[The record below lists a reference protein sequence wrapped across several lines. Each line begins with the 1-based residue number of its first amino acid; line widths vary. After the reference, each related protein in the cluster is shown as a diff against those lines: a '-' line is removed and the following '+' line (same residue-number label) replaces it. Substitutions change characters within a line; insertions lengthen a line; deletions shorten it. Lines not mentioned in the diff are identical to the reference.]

1 MNNSYPE
8 TNLAPIKPYEET
20 FGNFL
25 PKLAPF
31 YADPDAFTIAPFQ
44 IFGNLYYVGDKK
56 VCMHLVDTG
65 DGLILF
71 DSGYS
76 HSYHNLIA
84 SIKALGFDP
93 HKIRYVITSHGHF
106 DHFGGGDRLRETY
119 GAKILMS
126 RVDTE
131 LLREMPERAL
141 CHLSAIPGDTVC
153 WPDKTLEDGEIL
165 TLGNTSIRCVLAP
178 GHTMGT
184 MAFFFDVTDGEKILR
199 CGYWGGVG
207 FLTTYKAYNREYG
220 LPENKCALMAESI
233 EKLQKEAVDITIGN
247 HPYHNC
253 TVEKREYMLS
263 HPDENPFVNENT
275 WKIFLSEL
283 AKRTEEFHRLGY

>member
-1 MNNSYPE
+1 MTKKEYLLEKYQNLLESKKESKRNFY
-8 TNLAPIKPYEET
+8 TNPSVARIE
-20 FGNFL
+20 
-25 PKLAPF
+25 
-31 YADPDAFTIAPFQ
+31 PFQ
-44 IFGNLYYVGDKK
+44 IADQLYYVGDKK
-56 VCMHLVDTG
+56 VCMHLIDTG

-84 SIKALGFDP
+84 SIEKLGFDP
-93 HKIRYVITSHGHF
+93 HDIRYVITSHGHF
-106 DHFGGGDRLRETY
+106 DHFGGGDRLRDTY

-141 CHLSAIPGDTVC
+141 CHLSAVPGDTVC
-153 WPDKTLEDGEIL
+153 WPDETIEDGEIIR
-165 TLGNTSIRCVLAP
+165 LGNTAVRCVLAP

-184 MAFFFDVTDGEKILR
+184 MAFFFDVRDGEKTLR

-207 FLTTYKAYNREYG
+207 FLTTYKAYNREYS
-220 LPENKCALMAESI
+220 LPENKCALMKESI
-233 EKLQKEAVDITIGN
+233 EKLRREKVDITIGN

-253 TVEKREYMLS
+253 TVEKREYML
-263 HPDENPFVNENT
+263 ENPDSNPFLNPKT
-275 WKIFLSEL
+275 WEIFLDTLSERQ
-283 AKRTEEFHRLGY
+283 KEFEALGY

>member
-1 MNNSYPE
+1 MEKTYQE
-8 TNLAPIKPYEET
+8 TNLAPIKTYEEA

-31 YADPDAFTIAPFQ
+31 YADPDAFTLEPFQ

-56 VCMHLVDTG
+56 VCMHLIDTG

-84 SIKALGFDP
+84 SIEKLGFDP
-93 HKIRYVITSHGHF
+93 HDIRYVITSHGHF
-106 DHFGGGDRLRETY
+106 DHFGGGDRLRANY
-119 GAKILMS
+119 GAKIFMS
-126 RVDTE
+126 KVDTE

-141 CHLSAIPGDTVC
+141 CHLSAVPGDTVC
-153 WPDKTLEDGEIL
+153 WPDQMIEDGEIIH
-165 TLGNTSIRCVLAP
+165 LGNTSIRCILAP

-184 MAFFFDVTDGEKILR
+184 MAFFFDVTDGKKCLR

-220 LPENKCALMAESI
+220 LPENKCALMKESI
-233 EKLQKEAVDITIGN
+233 EKLRREKVDITIAN

-253 TVEKREYMLS
+253 TVEKREYMLQ
-263 HPDENPFVNENT
+263 HPDCNPFLNADT
-275 WKIFLSEL
+275 WKIFLDTAEQRQ
-283 AKRTEEFHRLGY
+283 KEFEALGY